1 MAKKETKTNYNDMSK
16 EDLTKG
22 LISEKMK
29 YHRMQF
35 NHAVSPMA
43 NPIELRFVR
52 RNIARMFTALSG
64 K

>member
-1 MAKKETKTNYNDMSK
+1 MAKKETKINYIDMSK
-16 EDLTKG
+16 EDLTKS

-43 NPIELRFVR
+43 SPIELRFVR
-52 RNIARMFTALSG
+52 RNIARMFTALSA

>member
-1 MAKKETKTNYNDMSK
+1 MANKSKKVNYNDMSK
-16 EDLTKG
+16 EDLKKSI
-22 LISEKMK
+22 ISEKQK

-35 NHAVSPMA
+35 NHAVSPLA

-52 RNIARMFTALSG
+52 RNIARMFTAYSS

>member
-1 MAKKETKTNYNDMSK
+1 MAKKDKKTNYNDMTK
-16 EDLTKG
+16 EDLMKG
-22 LISEKMK
+22 LKSEKIK

-35 NHAVSPMA
+35 NHAVSPLA